1 MQSILV
7 FLYSCFI
14 DLTLCIKFC
23 ATYYMHPF
31 QQILFYAF
39 CSMHLDFCILSY
51 VTCSFILFYVS
62 CPMYMGLCTLFWASP
77 SMHLDL
83 YISFCSMY
91 FILRIWFYASGLWLY
106 PCISFFIFFTF
117 HSMHLNV
124 ASHYMQ
130 STDSSLSIHFILF
143 STFKLVLKLVG
154 DRPTNRPT
162 DRHCHV

>member
-1 MQSILV
+1 MHQAAIS
-7 FLYSCFI
+7 I
-14 DLTLCIKFC
+14 DLF
-23 ATYYMHPF
+23 YVMHCVICF
-31 QQILFYAF
+31 AFFMHSFVCILFYASWLF
-39 CSMHLDFCILSY
+39 ILSD